1 MNDSIPIIEGRGQK
15 KKKPTME
22 RRFSQFLL
30 LIENVIYVMYIINKL
45 ISKMHLLG
53 IFPQKGILI
62 LCVFS
67 MCTSDDYIIR

>member
-1 MNDSIPIIEGRGQK
+1 
-15 KKKPTME
+15 ME
-22 RRFSQFLL
+22 RRLSQFLL
-30 LIENVIYVMYIINKL
+30 LLENVIYVMYIIIIIDKL

-53 IFPQKGILI
+53 MFPQKGILI

>member
-1 MNDSIPIIEGRGQK
+1 
-15 KKKPTME
+15 ME
-22 RRFSQFLL
+22 RRLSQFLL
-30 LIENVIYVMYIINKL
+30 LLENVIYVMYIIIIIINKL

-53 IFPQKGILI
+53 MFPQKGILI